1 MKDSSFNLLFI
12 AFRVSR
18 KNFSNGLSERAKITR
33 FPLRILLKILRISLR
48 FSSKHRNAFSIYN
61 RCNFL
66 KKVHLLRNVGSRA
79 AHFPTSRCEE
89 KQKMREN
96 FRFPLW
102 KATRSWEISIERRG
116 FGKWATFRKT
126 RISFPCHQHF
136 HRKTRSLSRR
146 CSIRRLPPIF
156 PPGRNKR
163 FDLCLRRSLRDADDL
178 WIVARSFHL
187 ASFRVTSR
195 LVVHRHCAS
204 FPPLVNPWIH
214 NNLKIIIT
222 FSRSSMEKLDEKS
235 RGYMFCLF
243 ISGHERQGADT
254 KVNTNG
260 RKIITYTNKLG
271 V

>member
-18 KNFSNGLSERAKITR
+18 KNFSNGLSERSEITR

-116 FGKWATFRKT
+116 FGKRFVKRESRFHATNTFTGKLR
-126 RISFPCHQHF
+126 
-136 HRKTRSLSRR
+136 SRR

-163 FDLCLRRSLRDADDL
+163 FDLCLRFIPCATPMIYGSLPVPSILRPFGLLRAS
-178 WIVARSFHL
+178 SFT
-187 ASFRVTSR
+187 AS
-195 LVVHRHCAS
+195 HCAS

-214 NNLKIIIT
+214 NNLKIVIT
-222 FSRSSMEKLDEKS
+222 FSRSSMEKLVEKS

>member
-1 MKDSSFNLLFI
+1 MDYPNEPRLHDF
-12 AFRVSR
+12 
-18 KNFSNGLSERAKITR
+18 
-33 FPLRILLKILRISLR
+33 LRILLKILRISLPIFLETSHFR
-48 FSSKHRNAFSIYN
+48 YTIDATFSKKSIYYETLDLAPLTFPHRGVKKN
-61 RCNFL
+61 KKCVKTFDFL
-66 KKVHLLRNVGSRA
+66 YGKQQEVGKFQSSGEDSGSGQRFVKRESRFHATNTFTGKLR
-79 AHFPTSRCEE
+79 
-89 KQKMREN
+89 
-96 FRFPLW
+96 
-102 KATRSWEISIERRG
+102 
-116 FGKWATFRKT
+116 
-126 RISFPCHQHF
+126 
-136 HRKTRSLSRR
+136 SRR

-222 FSRSSMEKLDEKS
+222 FSRSSMEKLVEKS

>member
-1 MKDSSFNLLFI
+1 MKDSSFNLLFV

-18 KNFSNGLSERAKITR
+18 KNFSNGLSERAEITR

-116 FGKWATFRKT
+116 FGKWATFLVKRES
-126 RISFPCHQHF
+126 RF
-136 HRKTRSLSRR
+136 HATNT
-146 CSIRRLPPIF
+146 F
-156 PPGRNKR
+156 TGKR
-163 FDLCLRRSLRDADDL
+163 DRYLVAVPFGVSLRF
-178 WIVARSFHL
+178 FHL
-187 ASFRVTSR
+187 DVIKDSIYAFAVPCATPMIYGSLPVSSIFGLLRASSFTAS
-195 LVVHRHCAS
+195 HCAS

>member
-1 MKDSSFNLLFI
+1 MESNKKLGNFNR
-12 AFRVSR
+12 A
-18 KNFSNGLSERAKITR
+18 ERI
-33 FPLRILLKILRISLR
+33 
-48 FSSKHRNAFSIYN
+48 
-61 RCNFL
+61 
-66 KKVHLLRNVGSRA
+66 
-79 AHFPTSRCEE
+79 
-89 KQKMREN
+89 RE
-96 FRFPLW
+96 
-102 KATRSWEISIERRG
+102 
-116 FGKWATFRKT
+116 TFRKT

-136 HRKTRSLSRR
+136 HRKTRSRR
-146 CSIRRLPPIF
+146 CSIRHLPPIF